1 MGKSQKNSRIKTV
14 IKKTGR
20 AAGKIKAVLKD
31 FLVKVNPGP

>member
-1 MGKSQKNSRIKTV
+1 MGKSQKGNRIKAI

-20 AAGKIKAVLKD
+20 AADKVKAAVRD